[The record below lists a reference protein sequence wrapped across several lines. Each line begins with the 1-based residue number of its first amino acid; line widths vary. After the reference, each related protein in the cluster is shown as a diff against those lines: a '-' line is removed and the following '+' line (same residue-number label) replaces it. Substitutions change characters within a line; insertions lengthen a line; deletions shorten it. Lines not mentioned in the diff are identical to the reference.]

1 MFTEIYHGLTYMGEA
16 VGKLIEV
23 ELSDGTLCRMAPKA
37 LDMFL
42 VRENVSRFRRS
53 DGWVVVG
60 VDPLRDPSKRYGY
73 DGVERRLAS

>member
-1 MFTEIYHGLTYMGEA
+1 M
-16 VGKLIEV
+16 GKLIEV

-42 VRENVSRFRRS
+42 VRDGVSRFRRS

-60 VDPLRDPSKRYGY
+60 VDPLRDLCKRCVY
-73 DGVERRLAS
+73 DGSERRLAA

>member
-1 MFTEIYHGLTYMGEA
+1 MFSEIYQGLTCTGGT

-42 VRENVSRFRRS
+42 ARDEVSRFKRS
-53 DGWVVVG
+53 DGWAVVG
-60 VDPLRDPSKRYGY
+60 VDHLRDPKKRHAF
-73 DGVERRLAS
+73 DGAERRLAA